1 MKAIERKLSNF
12 INGRGPK
19 LTEKELIDS
28 TNKEGNFVI
37 VALFKVINKELDNVT
52 GEGNLIKIRELFKY
66 VKVIIENCDTI
77 NRKILIRKLSRLDE
91 KIDRI
96 KTENRKKFLNVKNAY
111 KELKKTQEELY
122 DVEDDV
128 IEKDSK
134 PYEFISYLIE
144 DIKDINYLEYI
155 FLKMP
160 NMINV
165 KDKYGNTLFH
175 NLIEKYIS
183 YAIRENEDEIKYYCS
198 VITLIL
204 SQKDLLISS
213 QEKRDY
219 LEIIYKAINK
229 ISIGKRRIKKNK
241 EKIDWLKELVEG
253 IKGAYEKHP
262 SIEALANKYNIDVYF
277 TDDVLKKATLVK
289 IPKEGEITDREEY
302 KDYIITIDKENV
314 KEIDDALSCRKLENG
329 HFLLGVHIASIL
341 GYYSYESDI
350 VQEAISRNRSIYLP
364 RKYQIKENEFQK
376 AIPIFPYDFSAD
388 KASLLEGE
396 KRLARSYIFEIDA
409 EGNIVNERFLKTIIT
424 VNKNNSYEEINEV
437 LRNGSENQEL
447 NETVFNLQ
455 NVANILDKKYK
466 ALDLYEQIKE
476 NTDDYSDLRVKQVG
490 AEKIVYKT
498 MVLTGNRVAEF
509 FSKNKYPCLY
519 RVHEINEDNV
529 KKIQEMIENLTK
541 TYDGENFKKLY
552 QLIEG
557 VYPKG
562 WYGMSGPHN
571 GLGLLHYCHC
581 TSGLRRAADIVV
593 EHALEVC
600 YDNNPTEKDIYDL
613 SQEIEKKVNEI
624 NSKQEPIEWFVKD
637 YKRTYRRTR

>member
-12 INGRGPK
+12 INGRGPR

-77 NRKILIRKLSRLDE
+77 NRKILIRKLTRLDE

-96 KTENRKKFLNVKNAY
+96 KTENRKKFFFFNNAY
-111 KELKKTQEELY
+111 KEIKKTQEELY

-183 YAIRENEDEIKYYCS
+183 YTIRENEDEIKYYSS

-541 TYDGENFKKLY
+541 TYGGENFKKLY

>member
-37 VALFKVINKELDNVT
+37 VVLFKVINKELDNVT

-277 TDDVLKKATLVK
+277 TEDVLKKATLVK

-519 RVHEINEDNV
+519 RVHEINEENV

>member
-12 INGRGPK
+12 INGRGPR

-37 VALFKVINKELDNVT
+37 VVLFKVINKELDNVT

-183 YAIRENEDEIKYYCS
+183 YAIRENEDEIKYYSS

-277 TDDVLKKATLVK
+277 TEDVLKKATLVK

-424 VNKNNSYEEINEV
+424 VSKNNSYEEINEV

-519 RVHEINEDNV
+519 RVHEINEENV

-541 TYDGENFKKLY
+541 TYGGENFKKLY

-613 SQEIEKKVNEI
+613 SQEIEKIVNEI

>member
-12 INGRGPK
+12 INGRGPR

-77 NRKILIRKLSRLDE
+77 NRKILIRKLTRLDE

-183 YAIRENEDEIKYYCS
+183 YTIRENEDEIKYYSS

-541 TYDGENFKKLY
+541 TYGGENFKKLY